1 MPLLAVAQTM
11 YIFEV
16 NNKIT
21 DKVCSPKPT
30 FFEILSTNNLKKSQ
44 ISTVQRTKW
53 FVQIS
58 SGIWFVK
65 CFHFTRGC
73 PNSSLL
79 YFEHFD
85 CNCNRHQYLRA
96 IILHQ
101 TLLEIKNFGSS
112 LRYAETNHERV
123 FFSCMLPKQK

>member
-1 MPLLAVAQTM
+1 MLAEAN
-11 YIFEV
+11 IFRNSFHEQF
-16 NNKIT
+16 KEIT
-21 DKVCSPKPT
+21 NIDCS
-30 FFEILSTNNLKKSQ
+30 S
-44 ISTVQRTKW
+44 
-53 FVQIS
+53 
-58 SGIWFVK
+58 
-65 CFHFTRGC
+65 GC